1 MKYLSSK
8 PFTGGANSKAFVERW
23 EETFGKKDP
32 GPPAPDRIP
41 DHACDIVENGSPCI
55 LPTKHVGRHYTEAE
69 RTAWRVSSLRRDDD
83 NLDFLVGCKLKSRD
97 YPCPCDGDGEE
108 SALKDRTPAFEA
120 RHAEIERHG
129 IMAGLELRVK
139 KAYLFHIVLTL
150 TDEEILSLLLM
161 FQDRRKPGV
170 FEIP

>member
-1 MKYLSSK
+1 M
-8 PFTGGANSKAFVERW
+8 
-23 EETFGKKDP
+23 
-32 GPPAPDRIP
+32 
-41 DHACDIVENGSPCI
+41 
-55 LPTKHVGRHYTEAE
+55 
-69 RTAWRVSSLRRDDD
+69 
-83 NLDFLVGCKLKSRD
+83 
-97 YPCPCDGDGEE
+97 
-108 SALKDRTPAFEA
+108 KDRTPAFEA
-120 RHAEIERHG
+120 RRAEIERHG